1 MLFRSTHVP
10 RVQFGQLL
18 PSTVGFDRF
27 FDAFDGLTSEKFT
40 PQTFPPHNIVKID
53 DNNYLVELA
62 VAGFND
68 DEITIEVVKNQ
79 LEISGKKLEKDE
91 NRSYLHQG
99 IGLRSFKKTVHL
111 ASTVQ
116 VQGANLENGILTVEL
131 ENIVPEENL
140 PKRIPIASGGKN
152 KVLTGKKKLLQE

>member
-1 MLFRSTHVP
+1 MTLTHIP

-18 PSTVGFDRF
+18 PSTVGFDQF
-27 FDAFDGLTSEKFT
+27 FDAFDGLTSDKFT
-40 PQTFPPHNIVKID
+40 QSTFPPHNIVKVD

-62 VAGFND
+62 IAGFSED
-68 DEITIEVVKNQ
+68 DITIEVVKNQ
-79 LEISGKKLEKDE
+79 LEISGKKTDKDA
-91 NRSYLHQG
+91 NRSYLHHG

-116 VQGANLENGILTVEL
+116 VKGATLADGILTVEL

-140 PKRIPIASGGKN
+140 PKRIPIVSGGKN
-152 KVLTGKKKLLQE
+152 KVLQGKKELLQE

>member
-1 MLFRSTHVP
+1 MTLHP

-27 FDAFDGLTSEKFT
+27 FDAFDGLSADKFT
-40 PQTFPPHNIVKID
+40 PSTFPPHNIVKID

-62 VAGFND
+62 VAGFS
-68 DEITIEVVKNQ
+68 DEDISIEVVKNQ
-79 LEISGKKLEKDE
+79 LEISGKKTEKDA

-99 IGLRSFKKTVHL
+99 IGTRSFKKTVHM
-111 ASTVQ
+111 AATVQ
-116 VQGANLENGILTVEL
+116 VKGASLADGILTVEL
-131 ENIVPEENL
+131 ENVIPEENL

-152 KVLTGKKKLLQE
+152 KVLSSGDGKKKLLQE